1 MHQLAEL
8 ELDLEMVLPFVQSL
22 VPGLA
27 RVDGMSAIGLR
38 RRGELIAGVV
48 FEGFNGQNIWM
59 HVGAAPGGRWLTRG
73 YLRACFRYAFEICG
87 VQRVSGYVEASN
99 LGARRFDEHLGF
111 REEARLVGAAKD
123 GGDVLLYVMWRKDC
137 PYVDV

>member
-1 MHQLAEL
+1 MHQPAEF
-8 ELDLEMVLPFVQSL
+8 EQDLEQVLPFVQSL
-22 VPGLA
+22 VSGLA

-48 FEGFNGQNIWM
+48 FEGFNGRNIWM
-59 HVGAAPGGRWLTRG
+59 HVGAAPGGRWLTRE
-73 YLRACFRYAFEICG
+73 YLRACFRYAFEVRG
-87 VQRVSGYVEASN
+87 VQRVSGYVEAN
-99 LGARRFDEHLGF
+99 NTAARRFDEHLGF
-111 REEARLVGAAKD
+111 REEARLVGAAQD